1 MDNRHYDAKAPRFKN
16 WETPPDFFKKL
27 DEEFHFTLDAAASH
41 ENALVKK
48 YATINGC
55 FEKLP
60 GWDEPAMWFGGN
72 GLEKE
77 WDGYRV
83 FCNPPYDS
91 SISQWVDKAFKF
103 EAEVAVLLLPPN
115 FDTAWGQGIWEA
127 YLWDSSRFTYADCEY
142 VCQNKSRPQPHGVE
156 IRLPPGR
163 LRFWRPAFKNP
174 KSKLKDYEVYGEAI
188 FDYSKPHVP
197 GDAPRAGNLVAIF
210 RR

>member
-16 WETPPDFFKKL
+16 WETPPEFFRSL

-41 ENALVKK
+41 ENALCGGYCTVDGLFDG
-48 YATINGC
+48 TEINHMDERDGLN
-55 FEKLP
+55 LP
-60 GWDEPAMWFGGN
+60 WNDC
-72 GLEKE
+72 
-77 WDGYRV
+77 RV

-91 SISQWVDKAFKF
+91 SIAQWVDKAFQF

-115 FDTAWGQGIWEA
+115 FDTAWGQRIWRQYQSDLKFASPTLECNF
-127 YLWDSSRFTYADCEY
+127 WNSGT
-142 VCQNKSRPQPHGVE
+142 VE